1 MLAVYQKDFLRAA
14 PVAVPRAIYLHT
26 PERSMCVC
34 IAMQAK
40 PLRLATEPCLYRM
53 NEPRYTSPRAEWQAR
68 PGAAKGGAMHR
79 KVR

>member
-14 PVAVPRAIYLHT
+14 LVAVLRVIYLHT
-26 PERSMCVC
+26 PERSRCMYSD
-34 IAMQAK
+34 ASKA
-40 PLRLATEPCLYRM
+40 LRLATEPCLYRM

-68 PGAAKGGAMHR
+68 PGAAKGGAMQR